1 LPEAL
6 REELPV
12 DLMPNVGRYVGSQES
27 AQIASNT
34 LAKKLRILADSVESK
49 PEILQSTVDLM
60 AYQFLTSRMPPPDSF
75 IPDQGD
81 DFN

>member
-1 LPEAL
+1 MAL

-12 DLMPNVGRYVGSQES
+12 ELIPTVGRYVGSQES
-27 AQIASNT
+27 AKVASNT

-75 IPDQGD
+75 IPEQGED
-81 DFN
+81 S